1 MINKE
6 LLISD
11 WNKIFSEDISSN
23 KINDNNDI
31 HQLFND
37 YLNLIVANRTYELR
51 EDICLIDKLGYKYNI
66 YFANNNSIHKTELD
80 VRSKRK
86 FFSLINNYDIIITK
100 NFPLQDNFRDNKIIL
115 RYEVICNILTSNK
128 THYFSIDTPF
138 PINDYTVFFTKDFYN
153 ILLNNPVKFNFIKF
167 SSMLLN
173 KFEIGLTIDDV
184 ILKPRINISRY
195 GRWYWSNTKNFQTN
209 LNVRNKLY
217 SKLTRYGNVFNIDFI
232 SAEPNLLSRLCNS
245 KLLQKLVK
253 YRVVAK
259 KSNPEV
265 SNAIKDLLNIYIHSN
280 DSPVEAYKKLNKH
293 KQNMVENALGVSVLD
308 ILSCLEDDFLD
319 YNNYVIDRYK
329 TSLSIEELIRRI
341 VIPDAFINDREVIK
355 EHRKYLQGHVHDH
368 VLELARLIYEDL
380 NILPLFTIHDSLSYF
395 LPKECD
401 LDEVKNSLIKNIKK
415 LNIPVEV
422 EVRS

>member
-6 LLISD
+6 LLIND
-11 WNKIFSEDISSN
+11 WNKIFSEGIPSN

-217 SKLTRYGNVFNIDFI
+217 SKLAKYGNVFNIDFI
-232 SAEPNLLSRLCNS
+232 SAEPNLLSKLCNS

-293 KQNMVENALGVSVLD
+293 KQSTVENALGVSVLD

>member
-11 WNKIFSEDISSN
+11 WNKIFSEGIPSN

-66 YFANNNSIHKTELD
+66 YFVDNNSMCKIELD

-86 FFSLINNYDIIITK
+86 FFSLIDNYDIIITK

-217 SKLTRYGNVFNIDFI
+217 SKLAKYGNVFNIDFI

-395 LPKECD
+395 LPKEYD
-401 LDEVKNSLIKNIKK
+401 LDEVKSSLIKNIKK
-415 LNIPVEV
+415 LNIPVEI

>member
-6 LLISD
+6 LLINN
-11 WNKIFSEDISSN
+11 WNKIFSEGIPSN

-232 SAEPNLLSRLCNS
+232 SAEPNLLSKLCNS

-265 SNAIKDLLNIYIHSN
+265 SDAVKDLLNIYIHSN

>member
-1 MINKE
+1 VINKE
-6 LLISD
+6 LLISN
-11 WNKIFSEDISSN
+11 WNKIFSENIPSN

-31 HQLFND
+31 YQLFND
-37 YLNLIVANRTYELR
+37 YLNLIVANRIYELR

-66 YFANNNSIHKTELD
+66 YFTNNNSINKIELD

-86 FFSLINNYDIIITK
+86 FFSLIDNYDIIITK

-115 RYEVICNILTSNK
+115 RYEVICNILASNK

-184 ILKPRINISRY
+184 ILKPRINISHY

-217 SKLTRYGNVFNIDFI
+217 SKLAKYGKVFNIDFI
-232 SAEPNLLSRLCNS
+232 SAEPNLLSKLCNS
-245 KLLQKLVK
+245 RFLQKLVK

-265 SNAIKDLLNIYIHSN
+265 SDAIKDLLNIYIHSN
-280 DSPVEAYKKLNKH
+280 DSSVEAYKKLNKH
-293 KQNMVENALGVSVLD
+293 KQNMVENALGISVLN
-308 ILSCLEDDFLD
+308 ILNCLEDDFLD

-329 TSLSIEELIRRI
+329 TSLSIEEFFRRI

>member
-6 LLISD
+6 LLINN
-11 WNKIFSEDISSN
+11 WNKIFSEGIPSN

-86 FFSLINNYDIIITK
+86 FFSLIDNYDIIITK

-232 SAEPNLLSRLCNS
+232 SAEPNLLSKLCNS

>member
-6 LLISD
+6 LLINN
-11 WNKIFSEDISSN
+11 WNKIFSEGIPSN

-66 YFANNNSIHKTELD
+66 YFVDNNSMCKIELD

-217 SKLTRYGNVFNIDFI
+217 SKLAKYGNVFNIDFI
-232 SAEPNLLSRLCNS
+232 SAEPNLLSKLCNS

-265 SNAIKDLLNIYIHSN
+265 SDAVKDLLNIYIHSN

-293 KQNMVENALGVSVLD
+293 KQSTVENALGVSVLD

-401 LDEVKNSLIKNIKK
+401 LDEVKSSLIKNIKK

>member
-6 LLISD
+6 LLINN
-11 WNKIFSEDISSN
+11 WNKIFSEGIPSN

-232 SAEPNLLSRLCNS
+232 SAEPNLLSKLCNS

-293 KQNMVENALGVSVLD
+293 KQSTVENALGVSVLD
-308 ILSCLEDDFLD
+308 ILNYLEDDFLD

-415 LNIPVEV
+415 LNIPVEI

>member
-1 MINKE
+1 VINKE
-6 LLISD
+6 LLINN

-173 KFEIGLTIDDV
+173 KFEIGSTIDDV

-195 GRWYWSNTKNFQTN
+195 GRWYWSNTKNFQTS

-217 SKLTRYGNVFNIDFI
+217 SKLAKYGNVFNIDFI

-293 KQNMVENALGVSVLD
+293 KQSTVENALGVSVLD
-308 ILSCLEDDFLD
+308 ILNYLEDDFLD
-319 YNNYVIDRYK
+319 YNNYLIDRYK

-341 VIPDAFINDREVIK
+341 VIPEVFINDKEVIK

-395 LPKECD
+395 LPKEYD
-401 LDEVKNSLIKNIKK
+401 LDEVKSSLIKNIKK
-415 LNIPVEV
+415 LNIPVEI
-422 EVRS
+422 EIRG

>member
-6 LLISD
+6 LLINN

-232 SAEPNLLSRLCNS
+232 SAEPNLLSKLCNS

-265 SNAIKDLLNIYIHSN
+265 SDAVKDLLNIYIHSN

>member
-1 MINKE
+1 VINKE
-6 LLISD
+6 LLINN
-11 WNKIFSEDISSN
+11 WNKIFSEGIPSN

-66 YFANNNSIHKTELD
+66 YFVDNNSMCKIELD

-86 FFSLINNYDIIITK
+86 FFSLIDNYDIIITK

-195 GRWYWSNTKNFQTN
+195 GRWYWSNTKNFQTS

-232 SAEPNLLSRLCNS
+232 SAEPNLLSKLCNS
-245 KLLQKLVK
+245 KLLRKLVK

-259 KSNPEV
+259 KSNPGV
-265 SNAIKDLLNIYIHSN
+265 SDAVKDLLNIYIHSN

-308 ILSCLEDDFLD
+308 ILSCLKDDFLD

-395 LPKECD
+395 LPKEYD
-401 LDEVKNSLIKNIKK
+401 LDEVKSSLIKNIKK
-415 LNIPVEV
+415 LNIPVEI

>member
-1 MINKE
+1 VINKE
-6 LLISD
+6 LLINN
-11 WNKIFSEDISSN
+11 WNKIFSEGIPSN

-232 SAEPNLLSRLCNS
+232 SAEPNLLSKLCNS

-265 SNAIKDLLNIYIHSN
+265 SDAVKDLLNIYIHSN

>member
-217 SKLTRYGNVFNIDFI
+217 SKLAKYGNVFNIDFI

-265 SNAIKDLLNIYIHSN
+265 SDAVKDLLNIYIHSN

>member
-232 SAEPNLLSRLCNS
+232 SAEPNLLSKLCNS

-265 SNAIKDLLNIYIHSN
+265 SDAVKDLLNIYIHSN

>member
-6 LLISD
+6 LLINN
-11 WNKIFSEDISSN
+11 WNKIFSEGIPSN

-66 YFANNNSIHKTELD
+66 YFVDNNSMCKIELD

-217 SKLTRYGNVFNIDFI
+217 SKLAKYGKVFNIDFI
-232 SAEPNLLSRLCNS
+232 SAEPNLLSKLCNS

-265 SNAIKDLLNIYIHSN
+265 SDAVKDLLNIYIHSN

-293 KQNMVENALGVSVLD
+293 KQSTVENALGVSVLD

-341 VIPDAFINDREVIK
+341 VIPDAFINDREVLK

-395 LPKECD
+395 LPKEYD
-401 LDEVKNSLIKNIKK
+401 LDEVKSSLIKNIKK

>member
-1 MINKE
+1 M
-6 LLISD
+6 
-11 WNKIFSEDISSN
+11 
-23 KINDNNDI
+23 
-31 HQLFND
+31 
-37 YLNLIVANRTYELR
+37 
-51 EDICLIDKLGYKYNI
+51 
-66 YFANNNSIHKTELD
+66 
-80 VRSKRK
+80 
-86 FFSLINNYDIIITK
+86 
-100 NFPLQDNFRDNKIIL
+100 
-115 RYEVICNILTSNK
+115 
-128 THYFSIDTPF
+128 
-138 PINDYTVFFTKDFYN
+138 
-153 ILLNNPVKFNFIKF
+153 
-167 SSMLLN
+167 
-173 KFEIGLTIDDV
+173 
-184 ILKPRINISRY
+184 
-195 GRWYWSNTKNFQTN
+195 
-209 LNVRNKLY
+209 
-217 SKLTRYGNVFNIDFI
+217 TRYGNVFNIDFI
-232 SAEPNLLSRLCNS
+232 SAEPNLLSKLCNS

-265 SNAIKDLLNIYIHSN
+265 SDAVKDLLNIYIHSN

>member
-6 LLISD
+6 LLINN
-11 WNKIFSEDISSN
+11 WNKIFSEGIPSN

-232 SAEPNLLSRLCNS
+232 SAEPNLLSKLCNS

>member
-6 LLISD
+6 LLINN
-11 WNKIFSEDISSN
+11 WNKIFSEGIPSN

-173 KFEIGLTIDDV
+173 KFEIGSTIDDV

-217 SKLTRYGNVFNIDFI
+217 SKLAKYGNVFNIDFI

-293 KQNMVENALGVSVLD
+293 KQSTVENALGVSVLD
-308 ILSCLEDDFLD
+308 ILNYLEDDFLD

>member
-232 SAEPNLLSRLCNS
+232 SAEPNLLSKLCNS

-265 SNAIKDLLNIYIHSN
+265 SDVVKDLLNIYIHSN